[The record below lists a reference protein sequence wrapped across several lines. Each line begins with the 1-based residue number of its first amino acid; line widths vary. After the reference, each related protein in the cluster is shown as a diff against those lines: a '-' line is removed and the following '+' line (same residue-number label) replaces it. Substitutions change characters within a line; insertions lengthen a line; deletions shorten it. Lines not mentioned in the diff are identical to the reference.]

1 MRISEVTPETVK
13 LHARVETDDED
24 AVIEGVYM
32 PAALAHL
39 LGFTGMTEEEAD
51 RRPDMTLAYLALVA
65 HMIDHRGLLEDGGQM
80 SRVAEAVIGK
90 YDGNLLGRES
100 DG

>member
-39 LGFTGMTEEEAD
+39 LGLTGMTAEEAD
-51 RRPDMTLAYLALVA
+51 ARADMTLAYLALVA
-65 HMIDHRGLLEDGGQM
+65 HMIDHRGVVEDGSQI
-80 SRVAEAVIGK
+80 SRVVEAVVGK
-90 YDGNLLGRES
+90 YDANLLGRMQ
-100 DG
+100 DA